1 MLPEPPPA
9 EGPRMTA
16 VHDRLEPVPTLR
28 ELSGEEFAQ
37 RYGCD
42 RFTATVLGNRFDYL
56 VEHISIR
63 LLTGAFSPVLRDVY
77 DLAATI
83 SGPPEMAYPVPAAS
97 NGIVLMAGT
106 TIDAVRNTVEE
117 FGADRL
123 VPGDMLMANDP
134 YR

>member
-1 MLPEPPPA
+1 
-9 EGPRMTA
+9 MT
-16 VHDRLEPVPTLR
+16 TLR
-28 ELSGEEFAQ
+28 ELSEAEFAA

-56 VEHISIR
+56 VEHMSVR

-77 DLAATI
+77 DLAATL
-83 SGPPEMAYPVPAAS
+83 SGPPSLGYAVPAVG

-117 FGADRL
+117 SRRRPAR
-123 VPGDMLMANDP
+123 P
-134 YR
+134 R